1 MKSKLLIIATAILL
15 PFSAQTAT
23 KPRTLQYHPDGRD
36 IVCVNGTNRYT
47 RALYG
52 GYTDFRIETSDRPIF
67 GTYRGKHHRNIRFR
81 LHVNGTAVELENT
94 AQCEAR
100 YNAGM
105 RTYRLTDP
113 ALGKGALSIA
123 VLAMPDSDAA
133 IWQIHGTELP
143 AGATLECIVCGIRQ
157 PKLNRAGDLNADP
170 VNSFDPAP
178 DENHKQTVCLGVGQ
192 EQAYV
197 LLEGKTKGDYV
208 LTAPSRTEALPLWEK
223 AMRHHDWLV
232 GRIVFDTPD
241 PYINTL
247 GGTLMA
253 AADGAWGGEVW
264 MHGAV
269 AWRMPLT
276 GWRAG
281 FLSDVL
287 GMPDR
292 AISHFTAY
300 ANSQVTD
307 VEPVIPHPTQD
318 PEKGLARAAKTW
330 GTQMY
335 SNGYICRNPNR
346 RDIMH
351 HYDMNLNYID
361 ELLWHFQYDAD
372 TVYMRRMWPVLKRHL
387 DWEKRNYDP
396 DDDGLYDAY
405 CCIWASDALYYNSGA
420 VTHSSAY
427 NYRGFA
433 LAARIAEILG
443 EDPAYYQQEAE
454 KTLKAMNEQLWLKHR
469 GHWAEYKDFMG
480 LKRTH
485 DHAALW
491 TIYTPIDC
499 GAATEEMAFRATQ
512 YVDSCIPH
520 IPVVMAEKSRK
531 APALYTLSTTDW
543 LPYDWSINN
552 VAAEEVM
559 HMALAYF
566 QAGRSEEGFSL
577 VKANIMD
584 QAYLGDSPGNFGQ
597 ISYYDKARGE
607 LYRDFSDNTGISART
622 FIHGLYG
629 IVPDALHGRC
639 ILRPGFPAEWKHAS
653 ISTPY
658 FKYSFRCEGNKEIYE
673 IEQNFAQPLQIVLRQ
688 NTGFGYVETLGTS
701 EKRQT
706 IVVARPK
713 RQAAPKPL
721 LTAERLDG
729 RAWGNGFDDVETD
742 KLQPVDISSQ
752 YNSQVSDIFKNFYLS
767 PRSPY
772 TTLQIPVH
780 GIGEWCHPEMMA
792 KIDDTALREKVTDG
806 QLTVGI
812 GEGIPF
818 LYPKTGRNIVYT
830 SLWDNYPDAVS
841 IPLSGTASHAYLLMA
856 GSTNHMQSRIDNG
869 IVVAQYADGTA
880 DTLRLQN
887 PHNWC
892 PIEQDYYEDGLA
904 FHAAKPR
911 PYRIDF
917 ASGAVSRE
925 LQPMGEHYG
934 RPAATGVAASYFDR
948 NFERGAGIILDMPLN
963 PQKTLQSLTVRTLS
977 NDVVVGLMGITL
989 QR

>member
-52 GYTDFRIETSDRPIF
+52 GYTDFRVETSDRPIF
-67 GTYRGKHHRNIRFR
+67 GTYRGKNHRNVRFR
-81 LHVNGTAVELENT
+81 LHVNGTTVELENT

-105 RTYRLTDP
+105 RTYRLADP
-113 ALGKGALSIA
+113 AFGKGTLSIA

-307 VEPVIPHPTQD
+307 VKPVIPHPTQD

-372 TVYMRRMWPVLKRHL
+372 TVYMRRMWPVLKHHL

-396 DDDGLYDAY
+396 DDDGL
-405 CCIWASDALYYNSGA
+405 
-420 VTHSSAY
+420 
-427 NYRGFA
+427 
-433 LAARIAEILG
+433 
-443 EDPAYYQQEAE
+443 
-454 KTLKAMNEQLWLKHR
+454 
-469 GHWAEYKDFMG
+469 
-480 LKRTH
+480 
-485 DHAALW
+485 
-491 TIYTPIDC
+491 
-499 GAATEEMAFRATQ
+499 
-512 YVDSCIPH
+512 
-520 IPVVMAEKSRK
+520 
-531 APALYTLSTTDW
+531 
-543 LPYDWSINN
+543 
-552 VAAEEVM
+552 
-559 HMALAYF
+559 
-566 QAGRSEEGFSL
+566 
-577 VKANIMD
+577 
-584 QAYLGDSPGNFGQ
+584 
-597 ISYYDKARGE
+597 
-607 LYRDFSDNTGISART
+607 
-622 FIHGLYG
+622 
-629 IVPDALHGRC
+629 
-639 ILRPGFPAEWKHAS
+639 
-653 ISTPY
+653 
-658 FKYSFRCEGNKEIYE
+658 
-673 IEQNFAQPLQIVLRQ
+673 
-688 NTGFGYVETLGTS
+688 
-701 EKRQT
+701 
-706 IVVARPK
+706 
-713 RQAAPKPL
+713 
-721 LTAERLDG
+721 
-729 RAWGNGFDDVETD
+729 
-742 KLQPVDISSQ
+742 
-752 YNSQVSDIFKNFYLS
+752 
-767 PRSPY
+767 
-772 TTLQIPVH
+772 
-780 GIGEWCHPEMMA
+780 
-792 KIDDTALREKVTDG
+792 
-806 QLTVGI
+806 
-812 GEGIPF
+812 
-818 LYPKTGRNIVYT
+818 
-830 SLWDNYPDAVS
+830 
-841 IPLSGTASHAYLLMA
+841 
-856 GSTNHMQSRIDNG
+856 
-869 IVVAQYADGTA
+869 
-880 DTLRLQN
+880 
-887 PHNWC
+887 
-892 PIEQDYYEDGLA
+892 
-904 FHAAKPR
+904 
-911 PYRIDF
+911 
-917 ASGAVSRE
+917 
-925 LQPMGEHYG
+925 
-934 RPAATGVAASYFDR
+934 
-948 NFERGAGIILDMPLN
+948 
-963 PQKTLQSLTVRTLS
+963 
-977 NDVVVGLMGITL
+977 
-989 QR
+989 